1 MRVHHSLWISSLCS
15 SPRVLVCDSR
25 RGLTQHTAESSGDGC
40 QGNVKP
46 FLQDSSLLAT
56 AKDTHLLSIT
66 LDIWLHLHEQAQ
78 GGGVET
84 CKNMYCTLSVRK
96 RDGLSGREGNE
107 SKNTKQ
113 RKEERSP
120 AVFRSTE
127 RERERERDWDLKSL
141 QSVPLHWAKYA
152 WGMPRASVPPAHTH
166 THMISVCSQG
176 RTTDAV
182 GWAGWPICVI
192 CLWSRHPERM
202 HRIRVHPWE
211 LSIHSLNS
219 ANKADR
225 WWIPSYVPAGLKW
238 THVFLWGVSYS
249 CIYCCLQ
256 RVIKLVGGKKT
267 VAPLNFW

>member
-25 RGLTQHTAESSGDGC
+25 RGLTQHTAESSSDGC

-141 QSVPLHWAKYA
+141 QSAPLH
-152 WGMPRASVPPAHTH
+152 PAGSIPEPLHILKAALRLTQH
-166 THMISVCSQG
+166 HYVIKIFLVILTREHRGVLHRPDLNLNKHRNQK
-176 RTTDAV
+176 R
-182 GWAGWPICVI
+182 CVI
-192 CLWSRHPERM
+192 GLGVFFICCFFSVWGRM
-202 HRIRVHPWE
+202 L
-211 LSIHSLNS
+211 LS
-219 ANKADR
+219 
-225 WWIPSYVPAGLKW
+225 PQ
-238 THVFLWGVSYS
+238 T
-249 CIYCCLQ
+249 
-256 RVIKLVGGKKT
+256 
-267 VAPLNFW
+267 